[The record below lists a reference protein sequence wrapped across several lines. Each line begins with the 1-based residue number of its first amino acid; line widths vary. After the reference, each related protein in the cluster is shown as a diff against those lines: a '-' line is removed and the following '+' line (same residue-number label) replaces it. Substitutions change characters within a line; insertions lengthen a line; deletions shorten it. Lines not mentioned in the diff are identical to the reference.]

1 MWCTVINKSYRTLK
15 EFSER
20 IFFCNDQIQVCLR
33 FLAKSQN
40 YFRIS
45 FWWSIFCVKDCTT
58 SDRWSTIMKNVLNS
72 IETTNTMQSQID
84 MVEQMKTRHDMPL
97 FRGQSS
103 RKIIPIMFLL
113 DIVEK
118 RRTELRGHAQKRVKI
133 RPEV

>member
-1 MWCTVINKSYRTLK
+1 
-15 EFSER
+15 
-20 IFFCNDQIQVCLR
+20 
-33 FLAKSQN
+33 
-40 YFRIS
+40 
-45 FWWSIFCVKDCTT
+45 
-58 SDRWSTIMKNVLNS
+58 MKNVLNS